1 MDGLRQDLCGAHIH
15 WWVPRSLTPTSLWS
29 LFMEMLWVL
38 ATSSSSTL
46 VFKMGQY
53 WLVPGQ
59 AGISGFTGYLAGLLQ
74 SISNAIQRFRLS
86 LHGQDWWQCWCCWE
100 TAPSTAPYSLCY
112 HHPSATWYSIPDPK
126 TGAPYSLC
134 TPRFI
139 PRMAMLAPGN
149 RPITTDNKLSWVKW
163 AKKRAMKPSPTV
175 APIPILRFSL
185 RNKDNEKRG
194 TLPGAPL
201 LFFAFSW
208 PYSQLISL
216 MAADEKVKG
225 YFKKGRWGGVE
236 WVREFHTQ
244 I

>member
-1 MDGLRQDLCGAHIH
+1 MSANILDSNFVC
-15 WWVPRSLTPTSLWS
+15 PRGISSWICRESWPRHQSWS
-29 LFMEMLWVL
+29 SKWDNVG
-38 ATSSSSTL
+38 S
-46 VFKMGQY
+46 
-53 WLVPGQ
+53 GQ
-59 AGISGFTGYLAGLLQ
+59 ARKEFKALLDTYRRWIEHSGSSQ
-74 SISNAIQRFRLS
+74 EHNAIQRFGHS
-86 LHGQDWWQCWCCWE
+86 QYMVKNDWWRCWCCWE

-194 TLPGAPL
+194 TLLGAPL
-201 LFFAFSW
+201 LFFAFSS

-216 MAADEKVKG
+216 MVADEKIKG
-225 YFKKGRWGGVE
+225 YFKMGRWGGGVSE
-236 WVREFHTQ
+236 GIPHTN
-244 I
+244 IT